1 MGQFLKLLFQI
12 ILSPTRGWEDVDE
25 ALLDR
30 RLNVRS
36 CYLSGFLPLI
46 IIVSM
51 AAFVGMLYTGGPDF
65 LSALARCIIDFISL
79 FLAYHLSIYIIS
91 SLMPKFID
99 PEYEDYGRDQRRLA
113 LTSMMSVAFVSLV
126 FLVGNL
132 IKVRLAFLDFVP
144 LYAVLIIWKGCRFMG
159 VSPRQEGLY
168 MIVSS
173 AAILGSVYLLSLVF
187 STLV

>member
-12 ILSPTRGWEDVDE
+12 ILSPARGWEDVDE

-36 CYLSGFLPLI
+36 CYLGGFLPLI
-46 IIVSM
+46 ITVSL
-51 AAFVGMLYTGGPDF
+51 AAFVRMAYTGGPDF
-65 LSALARCIIDFISL
+65 LSALARCIVDFISL
-79 FLAYHLSIYIIS
+79 FLSYHLSIYVIS
-91 SLMPKFID
+91 SLMPRFID
-99 PEYEDYGRDQRRLA
+99 PDYEDYGRDQRRLA
-113 LTSMMSVAFVSLV
+113 LTSMMSVAFIGLV

-132 IKVRLAFLDFVP
+132 IKVRVAILDFVP
-144 LYAVLIIWKGCRFMG
+144 LYAVFIIWKGCRFLG
-159 VSPRQEGLY
+159 ISARQEGLY

-173 AAILGSVYLLSLVF
+173 AAILGSVYLLSLIF